1 MGDFGQNAKG
11 GPVAFWPKCPIFM
24 AQLRKP
30 WKRANT
36 YRILAKMV
44 LLDAEF
50 ILLFINTKT
59 GKNERLFAEKWYFSD
74 EFSKGVILVKMQRG
88 DP

>member
-1 MGDFGQNAKG
+1 
-11 GPVAFWPKCPIFM
+11 
-24 AQLRKP
+24 
-30 WKRANT
+30 
-36 YRILAKMV
+36 MV